1 MIGISVMKE
10 LNTSSGASILFPVE
24 FLLVLLT
31 TIRSYRGSNYQ
42 RFSVI
47 KGVLKKMGNFTGKY
61 LCWNFFLIKLQLQ
74 VLSYEICEIFKN
86 TYFEEHLRT
95 TTAKSSE
102 KESRLLSSFFQRE
115 EVLTSETYIELISLF
130 RTSIFAK
137 KLHRRYLMG
146 P

>member
-10 LNTSSGASILFPVE
+10 LNTSLGASILFPVE

-31 TIRSYRGSNYQ
+31 TIRSYRGSNHQ
-42 RFSVI
+42 RCSMK
-47 KGVLKKMGNFTGKY
+47 KGVLKKIGNFTGKY
-61 LCWNFFLIKLQLQ
+61 LCWSFFLIKLQLR

-102 KESRLLSSFFQRE
+102 KESRLLSSYFQRE